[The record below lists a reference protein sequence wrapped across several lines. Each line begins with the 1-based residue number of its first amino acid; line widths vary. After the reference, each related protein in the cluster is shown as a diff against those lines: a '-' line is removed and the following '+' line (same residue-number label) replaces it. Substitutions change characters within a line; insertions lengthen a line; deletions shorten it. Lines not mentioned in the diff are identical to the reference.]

1 MIQFRWHS
9 LNNEQLAQQLSTDLQ
24 QGLGK
29 SEIKQRLAEYGLNQ
43 FEESKGRLIWHVF
56 VDQFR
61 DFMIM
66 VLLTIAL
73 QLAVIYVPALNS
85 IFNTQALSMLELAV
99 CFLLPLIVIVVV
111 EIEKRLRR
119 EKGRV

>member
-1 MIQFRWHS
+1 M
-9 LNNEQLAQQLSTDLQ
+9 NNEQLAQQQSTDLQ
-24 QGLGK
+24 RGLGK
-29 SEIKQRLAEYGLNQ
+29 SEIKQRLAEYALNQ
-43 FEESKGRLIWHVF
+43 FEESKGRPIWHMF